1 MLPLCV
7 TNKLPA
13 PIPSIEKGNDL
24 MGIEM
29 VGEIQEADGATK
41 GLCKIGAATT
51 NQMFREWAVS
61 NCADTYRPPAACTY
75 RRRRAAQVP
84 QGPPSTVRA
93 A

>member
-1 MLPLCV
+1 
-7 TNKLPA
+7 
-13 PIPSIEKGNDL
+13 

-75 RRRRAAQVP
+75 RRHRAAQVP